1 MKLFVSLILLLTTI
15 TVVITAKKMIHP
27 TVNICL
33 RNDPNLSACFKE
45 NFKKM
50 LPLMKSGIPEMNIV
64 PIEPVHVEK
73 VRMDF
78 PQSQSVKLTADLK
91 DMKVWGLGSTIVDD
105 ITVQSIGDTLTM
117 NIDLII
123 PSITMVSDYTAVGKF
138 LVLNIDAVGNY
149 TGDFRDLHVKTK
161 WTSKL
166 YKKKDRDHLS
176 WQCNIEQLTI
186 KKLSIQF
193 NNLFGNQTELT
204 DNTNKVIN
212 ENIDSLYDEIS
223 PVIKETINSVAT
235 NIVNHVY
242 DLFPLDVLFP
252 KS

>member
-1 MKLFVSLILLLTTI
+1 
-15 TVVITAKKMIHP
+15 
-27 TVNICL
+27 
-33 RNDPNLSACFKE
+33 
-45 NFKKM
+45 
-50 LPLMKSGIPEMNIV
+50 MKSGIPEMNIV

-149 TGDFRDLHVKTK
+149 TGDF
-161 WTSKL
+161 SK
-166 YKKKDRDHLS
+166 YF
-176 WQCNIEQLTI
+176 EY
-186 KKLSIQF
+186 F
-193 NNLFGNQTELT
+193 
-204 DNTNKVIN
+204 
-212 ENIDSLYDEIS
+212 
-223 PVIKETINSVAT
+223 
-235 NIVNHVY
+235 
-242 DLFPLDVLFP
+242 
-252 KS
+252 